1 MIHSPTDIPSLLSAI
16 WYDGHWPKAIR
27 QWCDCGQRTKAGRN
41 QLLSSEKRNT
51 KKEMKISKGR
61 VSHDAC
67 FSQMQM
73 WAKVPQP
80 CLNSTSS
87 LHVCRIGKGWMRTK
101 KEHQDPEDQAMS
113 WNRSQRALLLICI
126 ISKMGTTLFGLPKS
140 LLYSASH
147 LFHSMTLTY
156 KTLHMKVK
164 PPWTPP
170 TRSAQSGEER
180 RHIHAK

>member
-1 MIHSPTDIPSLLSAI
+1 MVCRTLWYEFLADSLPKSHMIHRPTDIPSLLFAI

-41 QLLSSEKRNT
+41 QLFSSEKRNT

-67 FSQMQM
+67 FSQMQT

-87 LHVCRIGKGWMRTK
+87 LHVCRIGKGWMRTE

-126 ISKMGTTLFGLPKS
+126 HPFSRSSVKGEQLYLGCQNLFFVQLV
-140 LLYSASH
+140 
-147 LFHSMTLTY
+147 TY
-156 KTLHMKVK
+156 FIQWL
-164 PPWTPP
+164 
-170 TRSAQSGEER
+170 
-180 RHIHAK
+180 